1 MGLGAGKVKLLPSSI
16 NGRHLKMIG
25 KSSILTGVQSMRASL
40 GPLQLD
46 RYLASNFTDYL
57 YDCALAQASLK
68 TEHCSSSECFHCSG
82 DWTASILQWAGAAI
96 YRPTPTPAT
105 IYYPPSSRASN
116 EPSRRDHDHGE
127 ASYWP
132 TSISESILLRRYA
145 KHSLWNLCEPL
156 FEALLSSVPLSGL
169 PPQLNI

>member
-40 GPLQLD
+40 GWLQLD

-57 YDCALAQASLK
+57 YDSALAQASLK
-68 TEHCSSSECFHCSG
+68 TEHGSSF
-82 DWTASILQWAGAAI
+82 IVL
-96 YRPTPTPAT
+96 AT
-105 IYYPPSSRASN
+105 ELRASCSQPKQQFTDKLPLQQLSTIHYLVELQTN
-116 EPSRRDHDHGE
+116 LREDFTITEKAPN
-127 ASYWP
+127 
-132 TSISESILLRRYA
+132 ILLQFILLRHYA
-145 KHSLWNLCEPL
+145 KHPLWNLRERL
-156 FEALLSSVPLSGL
+156 FEALLCSVPLSGL